1 MYKVQIFITV
11 RKIRTERNMKLDGRL
26 GMIAENIPR
35 CSILADVGTDHAF
48 IPIYAVEASLC
59 ERAVAADV
67 RPGPL
72 TAARKN
78 IAKHGLESRIETRLG
93 DGLGPICEPEC
104 DVVVIAGMGGPL
116 IRRILAESS
125 EKAKKCRLL
134 LLQPNNAPE
143 ALRKWLYEN
152 CFSIIG
158 EDLAEDS
165 GKLYCL
171 IKAKWT
177 GTYEKRDDFDCYIGR
192 KLLES
197 DDPLIIPYL
206 KKKLGELD
214 TIIDGRSKSDPG
226 KPRRV
231 EYDSYMDTKTCMEI
245 RDRLRAYLD
254 AR

>member
-1 MYKVQIFITV
+1 M
-11 RKIRTERNMKLDGRL
+11 NLDGRL

-35 CSILADVGTDHAF
+35 CSILADIGTDHAF
-48 IPIYAVEASLC
+48 IPIYAVVASLC
-59 ERAVAADV
+59 EKAVAADV

-72 TAARKN
+72 MTARKN
-78 IAKHGLESRIETRLG
+78 IIKHGLESRIETRLG
-93 DGLGPICEPEC
+93 NGLEPISEPEC
-104 DVVVIAGMGGPL
+104 DVTVIAGMGGPL

-152 CFSIIG
+152 GFSIIG

-177 GTYEKRDDFDCYIGR
+177 GIYENHDDFDCYIGR

-206 KKKLGELD
+206 MKKLGELG
-214 TIIDGRSKSDPG
+214 TIIDGRSKADPG

-245 RDRLRAYLD
+245 RDRLLDYLD
-254 AR
+254 GR